1 MQIKTTLIDQQR
13 KFIVNRLEERPHSTN
28 ELREMGIY
36 NPPARVKEL
45 RDRGFLIDTFFREE
59 TDSGGLVHRVGVYV
73 LHQNEHIQ
81 NI

>member
-1 MQIKTTLIDQQR
+1 MKIHTTGTKAQCR
-13 KFIVNRLEERPHSTN
+13 FIAERLEERPHSTN

-59 TDSGGLVHRVGVYV
+59 ADSGGLVHRVGVYV
-73 LHQNEHIQ
+73 LHQNEHSQ
-81 NI
+81 NL